1 MSSPPPSPVID
12 ADVRAALSRLTVTP
26 DGSEFILAR
35 PDLGVY
41 VAVPGPGAVLV
52 TALQDGASLAEAGA
66 RASADAGEEVDA
78 ADFLTGLGEA
88 GLLDPAGGTAP
99 VAAGAP
105 MGWVDRIP
113 PRLLAPLFGRVAWAV
128 YVAAALTAVGLLIFR
143 WDLRPLF
150 DDIWF
155 LGDPIWSL
163 LALFAVSIVITMGHE
178 AWHWLAGRALGVT
191 PRFRVSRRG
200 AIVVFETD
208 LSQLVTLPRRQRY
221 SPLLAGYAFDATLL
235 AIALLMRLGYR
246 EELLGHPPW
255 FDRFLGA
262 LVFRQVI
269 VLIWQVSGV
278 AFRSD
283 TYAVLANALGC
294 HNLYRTTTL
303 TVRRGLWRLTR
314 SEADELAAAS
324 PHDRSVAN
332 WFWLVYVAGGFF
344 IAWALLA
351 YVVPFTYGMI
361 SWIWPNL
368 RTMAVDTF
376 LFWQSLSLIVVLVGQ
391 FAVIPFIARR
401 ERRQAREATP
411 SPPDTAEDDTVR
423 SPDRVAWRAAFAV
436 LVVATLL
443 YVGNDLKDYASSTD
457 ASPANAAAALVDSS
471 CLPGEQV
478 TILDFPHLSVQE
490 MARVQFN
497 SNPPTSGPHYG
508 AAVAPGIYGA
518 FLPPGLTVHAMEHGR
533 VVIAYRPDID
543 PVVQAELESIARQFT
558 RDTVLHPSPDL
569 DVPIALVAWG
579 RLLRM
584 DVYDRALVVDFVDR
598 LRNRYNHHA
607 TIAADECS
615 RPDR

>member
-1 MSSPPPSPVID
+1 MSSPLPSPVID

-26 DGSEFILAR
+26 DGAEFILAR

-52 TALQDGASLAEAGA
+52 EALQDGASLADAGA

-88 GLLDPAGGTAP
+88 GLLDPPGGTAP
-99 VAAGAP
+99 VPAGAP
-105 MGWVDRIP
+105 MRWVDRIP
-113 PRLLAPLFGRVAWAV
+113 PRVLAPLFGRVAWTL
-128 YVAAALTAVGLLIFR
+128 YVAAGLTAVGLLIFR

-155 LGDPIWSL
+155 IGDPIWSL

-178 AWHWLAGRALGVT
+178 CWHWLAGRALGVT

-221 SPLLAGYAFDATLL
+221 SPLLAGYAFDVTLL

-246 EELLGHPPW
+246 EEILSHPPW

-314 SEADELAAAS
+314 SEADELAATS
-324 PHDRSVAN
+324 PHDRAVAN

-351 YVVPFTYGMI
+351 YVVPFTYGML
-361 SWIWPNL
+361 SWIVPNL
-368 RTMAVDTF
+368 RTMALDTF
-376 LFWQSLSLIVVLVGQ
+376 LFWQSFALVAVLVGQ

-401 ERRQAREATP
+401 ERRLAQP
-411 SPPDTAEDDTVR
+411 AEPRPADSDDDTVR

-436 LVVATLL
+436 LVIAALL
-443 YVGNDLKDYASSTD
+443 YIGNDLKAYATPTD
-457 ASPANAAAALVDSS
+457 AAPANAAAALVDSS

-478 TILDFPHLSVQE
+478 TILDFPHLSVQD
-490 MARVQFN
+490 MAQEQFN
-497 SNPPTSGPHYG
+497 SNPPTSGAHYG
-508 AAVAPGIYGA
+508 AAVAPGIYGDH
-518 FLPPGLTVHAMEHGR
+518 LVPGLTVHAMEHGR
-533 VVIAYRPDID
+533 VIIHYRPDIG
-543 PVVQAELESIARQFT
+543 PAVRAELESIARQYT

-569 DVPIALVAWG
+569 DVPLALTAWG

-584 DVYDRALVVDFVDR
+584 EQYDRAMVVDFVDR

-607 TIAADECS
+607 TIALDECT
-615 RPDR
+615 RPDA